1 MGATASR
8 STAPLVRTTR
18 IHGYSTLLRKRTFDT
33 IVFRG
38 LHWNVIVY
46 PQRDGLNELG
56 LADSFII
63 SVEIDYASRNR
74 LNIDISIGIEILDE
88 TGEHTVFQDDDL
100 LPVPGST
107 LGRDYLMLFVSR
119 RELEASS
126 CVRDGCFTVRC
137 TMTTKQAAEQRL
149 SESKEITT
157 LDAAM
162 SGSHILV
169 IGSFS
174 KLKATLRDGGF
185 VNSTRFAVGGCTWY
199 LKLCPDN
206 GDGFAFVFL
215 LRACKADET
224 PTTAEFSFELE
235 GMVNFESHKM
245 THTFH
250 PNIFQHFFR
259 YRLEPLSS
267 SSAMH
272 DDRLLVRCRLTV
284 VVPPATIPIQDAIP
298 STTSVLTPLLSAM
311 YD

>member
-46 PQRDGLNELG
+46 PHRDGLNELG

-100 LPVPGST
+100 LP
-107 LGRDYLMLFVSR
+107 
-119 RELEASS
+119 
-126 CVRDGCFTVRC
+126 
-137 TMTTKQAAEQRL
+137 AAEQRL

-162 SGSHILV
+162 SGSHTLV

-185 VNSTRFAVGGCTWY
+185 ANSTRFAVGGCTWY
-199 LKLCPDN
+199 LKFCPDN